1 MTDTEVKEMEVN
13 EMRGWGLARLREAC
27 QGLQMT
33 KRQLNHLNKSQLME
47 QLERAIRGAGA
58 VGSSG
63 GSSRSRPVPMSWGPN
78 A

>member
-1 MTDTEVKEMEVN
+1 MEVN

-27 QGLQMT
+27 QGPLLQMT
-33 KRQLNHLNKSQLME
+33 KKQLNHLNKSQLME
-47 QLERAIRGAGA
+47 QLEKAIRGAGA
-58 VGSSG
+58 VESSG